1 MTKMKNAAKRTGKK
15 RKISAAYGF
24 LFPFLILFIVLVLIP
39 VIVSFAFSFM
49 RIGGTMEFVGLQ
61 NYIDTFRDP
70 LFIKSYT
77 NVLIFMVCNI
87 PLTILVALVL
97 ASLLN
102 SAHLHGRGFFKT
114 AYYLPTVTSTVAVA
128 SVFLT
133 FYNPTGLFNNLLME
147 LGMNSVPW
155 LTDPFWIRVSM
166 TITVVW
172 MNAGYY
178 TVLFLAG
185 LQSIP
190 NDIYESAAIDGA
202 SRIRQ
207 FFSITIPQLK
217 PIIMMSVVLAT
228 ISGIGTFELPNIF
241 FGSSNGPENS
251 AITVGVSLY
260 RASFEQVNFGKAS
273 AIAWTMVF
281 VAAVLSAIQFKVGGE
296 DDA

>member
-102 SAHLHGRGFFKT
+102 SAHLHGRGF
-114 AYYLPTVTSTVAVA
+114 LRQHIICRQ
-128 SVFLT
+128 
-133 FYNPTGLFNNLLME
+133 LLQ
-147 LGMNSVPW
+147 
-155 LTDPFWIRVSM
+155 R
-166 TITVVW
+166 
-172 MNAGYY
+172 
-178 TVLFLAG
+178 
-185 LQSIP
+185 
-190 NDIYESAAIDGA
+190 
-202 SRIRQ
+202 
-207 FFSITIPQLK
+207 
-217 PIIMMSVVLAT
+217 
-228 ISGIGTFELPNIF
+228 
-241 FGSSNGPENS
+241 
-251 AITVGVSLY
+251 
-260 RASFEQVNFGKAS
+260 
-273 AIAWTMVF
+273 
-281 VAAVLSAIQFKVGGE
+281 
-296 DDA
+296 

>member
-1 MTKMKNAAKRTGKK
+1 MTKMKNTAKQGKK

-24 LFPFLILFIVLVLIP
+24 LFPFLVLFIVLVLIP

-70 LFIKSYT
+70 LFLKSYT

-147 LGMNSVPW
+147 LGMNAVPW

-190 NDIYESAAIDGA
+190 ADIYESASIDGA

-251 AITVGVSLY
+251 AITVGVNLY
-260 RASFEQVNFGKAS
+260 RTSFEQVNFGKAS